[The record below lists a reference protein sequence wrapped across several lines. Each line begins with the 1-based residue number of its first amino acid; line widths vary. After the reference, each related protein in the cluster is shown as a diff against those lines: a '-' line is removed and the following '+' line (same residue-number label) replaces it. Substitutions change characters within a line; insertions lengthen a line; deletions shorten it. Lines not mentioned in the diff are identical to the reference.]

1 MLNYILVCDSAY
13 GTYYIGKGSQE
24 EMNQMQR
31 DIDKYSTGTL
41 KVIKYDGDDLDDLIE
56 NTVEFNKK
64 FRGSE
69 SVTATPEKEP
79 EKIEK
84 EPKAFELDT
93 SEINLVPEDA
103 DGDMEDN
110 SFDDPFAETEK
121 LELQNDDKDPFNNKE
136 DINQAELDKLR
147 EEADDGDEDL
157 FDDES

>member
-13 GTYYIGKGSQE
+13 GTYYIGRGSQE
-24 EMNQMQR
+24 EMNQMQK

-41 KVIKYDGDDLDDLIE
+41 KVIEYDGDDLDDLIE

-64 FRGSE
+64 FSGSE
-69 SVTATPEKEP
+69 SAAATLEKEP
-79 EKIEK
+79 EKVEK
-84 EPKAFELDT
+84 EPEALELDT
-93 SEINLVPEDA
+93 SKIDLVPEDV
-103 DGDMEDN
+103 
-110 SFDDPFAETEK
+110 DDPFAETSGEK
-121 LELQNDDKDPFNNKE
+121 LELQNDDEDPFNNKE

>member
-13 GTYYIGKGSQE
+13 GTYYIGRGSQE
-24 EMNQMQR
+24 EMNQMQK

-41 KVIKYDGDDLDDLIE
+41 KVIEYDGDDLDDLIE

-64 FRGSE
+64 FSGSG
-69 SVTATPEKEP
+69 SVAATLEKEP
-79 EKIEK
+79 E
-84 EPKAFELDT
+84 AL
-93 SEINLVPEDA
+93 EIDLVPEDA
-103 DGDMEDN
+103 D
-110 SFDDPFAETEK
+110 DPFAETSGEK
-121 LELQNDDKDPFNNKE
+121 LELQNDDEDPFNNKE